1 LLAGSGER
9 RVVIRTGAEDIIVG
23 SAGRGGIGTGG
34 NPRMSMGGTGDLL
47 AGCIGGL
54 LGLGLSPWSA
64 SRLGV
69 HLMRTAGKIA
79 GDEIGPGMVADDIP
93 PYLSRALI
101 TGPVLLHPQV
111 QEDPSSS

>member
-1 LLAGSGER
+1 
-9 RVVIRTGAEDIIVG
+9 
-23 SAGRGGIGTGG
+23 
-34 NPRMSMGGTGDLL
+34 
-47 AGCIGGL
+47 
-54 LGLGLSPWSA
+54 
-64 SRLGV
+64 
-69 HLMRTAGKIA
+69 MRTAGNLA